1 MITTRWHT
9 EGRRQPV
16 LIGKDASGRRIPGG
30 PYVVWQLA
38 AIPLFPT
45 LWHFRAA
52 WAGGHSSF
60 GTLVLTLAVTA
71 SVFIAIG
78 RVDFAGRNPLLVLA
92 GASAALLVAHSAA
105 RGRLGGVALRPAP
118 GLCPRRGPAATAL
131 HSRTPTSPPERRR
144 AVAEP
149 AEAVGRGLDGSVQ
162 RTAIRPAQPAIRP
175 VTTHAEPVEQPE
187 PPTDSATTTTDT
199 SPIRAAAS
207 VPSSARLS
215 PLESFLQAAGKV

>member
-1 MITTRWHT
+1 MTTTRWHT

-38 AIPLFPT
+38 AIPLFPI

-118 GLCPRRGPAATAL
+118 GLRPRRGPTATAL
-131 HSRTPTSPPERRR
+131 HSRTPTLLPERRY
-144 AVAEP
+144 AVTESAEP
-149 AEAVGRGLDGSVQ
+149 AGQGADGSVQ
-162 RTAIRPAQPAIRP
+162 PTATRPAQPAIRP
-175 VTTHAEPVEQPE
+175 ITTHAEPVQQPE
-187 PPTDSATTTTDT
+187 PRADSATTTHT
-199 SPIRAAAS
+199 SPTREAS
-207 VPSSARLS
+207 APSSARLS

>member
-1 MITTRWHT
+1 MTTTRWHT

-38 AIPLFPT
+38 AIPLFPI
-45 LWHFRAA
+45 LWHFRAV

-92 GASAALLVAHSAA
+92 GASAALLIAHSAA

-118 GLCPRRGPAATAL
+118 GLRPRRGPAATAL

-144 AVAEP
+144 AVTEP
-149 AEAVGRGLDGSVQ
+149 AGQAAGGSVQ
-162 RTAIRPAQPAIRP
+162 PTVTHPAQPAIRP
-175 VTTHAEPVEQPE
+175 ITTHAEPVQQPE
-187 PPTDSATTTTDT
+187 PATDT
-199 SPIRAAAS
+199 STHTSPSSEAAAS
-207 VPSSARLS
+207 APSSARLS